1 MKISVVI
8 PAYNEENYI
17 GATLE
22 SVKQAD
28 THEWEMEI
36 LVIDGGSTDKTAE
49 IAKKF
54 GAKVVIIP
62 HRGIG
67 YTRQKGIENATGDI
81 IIYTDADSIVPH
93 DWITEHVKT
102 LLLPNVVLS
111 YGPFK
116 IKDGSFSYKLF
127 INYFQYYGWFVTHYL
142 FKIILSVGQN
152 TAFWRKKADA
162 AGGYDTN
169 LGIMED
175 IDFSQ
180 RISKL
185 GKAIYHPHLIVYASG
200 RRSKEGWRF
209 FTRTAFISIKYF
221 FLGRRDL
228 GGFPDFR

>member
-8 PAYNEENYI
+8 PAFNEENYI

-22 SVKQAD
+22 SVKRAD
-28 THEWEMEI
+28 TDGWEIEI
-36 LVIDGGSTDKTAE
+36 LVIDGGSNDKTVEKAQ
-49 IAKKF
+49 KF
-54 GAKVVIIP
+54 GAKVVIIR

-67 YTRQKGIENATGDI
+67 YARQKGIEHATGDV
-81 IIYTDADSIVPH
+81 IIYTDADTIVPRN
-93 DWITEHVKT
+93 WITEHVKT

-116 IKDGSFSYKLF
+116 IKDGSLLYKLF
-127 INYFQYYGWFVTHYL
+127 INYLQYYGWFVTHYL
-142 FKIILSVGQN
+142 FKVTLSVGQN
-152 TAFWRKKADA
+152 TAFWRKKAIE

-185 GKAIYHPHLIVYASG
+185 GKAIYHPYLLVYASG

-209 FTRTAFISIKYF
+209 FTRTLSISIKYF
-221 FLGRRDL
+221 LLNRKDL